1 MFVPVF
7 FECFVRKYRY
17 DCHCDKPENE
27 RWTIERVV
35 TYTEKDGEEKR
46 REERAEIRYVRQ
58 EMVEVDK
65 KEEGRREVTKRERE
79 MESQTE
85 WEKKRGSERGTVRNR
100 NGSTDINSPLD
111 CCFSFYQ
118 WTDSSEI

>member
-46 REERAEIRYVRQ
+46 REERAEIRYVRE

-65 KEEGRREVTKRERE
+65 KEEGRRELTKIERDG
-79 MESQTE
+79 ESDRVGE
-85 WEKKRGSERGTVRNR
+85 EER
-100 NGSTDINSPLD
+100 
-111 CCFSFYQ
+111 Q
-118 WTDSSEI
+118 